1 MNKGDVVTN
10 QQIKNEFGGSSQGG
24 MRPSRTT
31 HSLVLITGTS
41 GSVYVDTWND
51 GLLKYTG
58 TGRLGDQKMA
68 GANKVLAESTKSGI
82 GVYLFTAEAKNKYKY
97 GGEVKLVG
105 KPSLGRQPDAADHMR
120 SVYVFTL
127 RPVSFP
133 VTGLPEENLEQEP
146 SPADQSSVNTAVS
159 AADNERELWAAILQ
173 AEQTAKE
180 KGPTY
185 VVRIARAIERN
196 SRVARLV
203 KKRDNF
209 RCQICGMTGF
219 AKKGGDLYAEA
230 HHKEQ
235 LSELAPDAPS
245 NMICVCP
252 TCHRVLHYGSAR
264 SLAERRALST
274 GPKD

>member
-1 MNKGDVVTN
+1 MNKGDLVTN

-68 GANKVLAESTKSGI
+68 GANKVLAESTKAGI
-82 GVYLFTAEAKNKYKY
+82 GVYLFTAEGKNKYRY
-97 GGEVKLVG
+97 GGEVRLVG
-105 KPSLGRQPDAADHMR
+105 RPSQGRQPDGAGHMR

-133 VTGLPEENLEQEP
+133 VTGLPEENLEEEP
-146 SPADQSSVNTAVS
+146 SPADQSSVNIAVS
-159 AADNERELWAAILQ
+159 AADNERELWAAI
-173 AEQTAKE
+173 AKVEQEARD
-180 KGPTY
+180 KGPKY
-185 VVRIARAIERN
+185 YKRIARAIER
-196 SRVARLV
+196 SRRVACLV
-203 KKRDNF
+203 KGRDKY
-209 RCQICGMTGF
+209 RCQICGAEGF
-219 AKKGGDLYAEA
+219 PKSGGGLYAEA
-230 HHKEQ
+230 HHN
-235 LSELAPDAPS
+235 ELVSDLGLDAPS

-252 TCHRVLHYGSAR
+252 MCHRVLHYGTPGT
-264 SLAERRALST
+264 LASRRAGKT
-274 GPKD
+274 